1 MLYTFGD
8 SFVATPSDVK
18 PDWAWSSL
26 VASTLNTTEVVL
38 GVHASSSQ
46 YAFNKFEEYIDK
58 FIEGDIVIII
68 LTLEQKANFFSDRPK
83 LNVDWQ
89 FQPNIGNYTTEE
101 KLAVELYYKHLYNV
115 DNVIVNTTNFLQSV
129 QEVTVRKQ
137 LKTFVFFSFRTSFI
151 INQERFPNIRFSV
164 GNLWN
169 EQIKEISDKSLFD
182 FLSHYRFFNDSRVL
196 HFTKDNHR
204 IIANKILSSIYN
216 NDLID
221 FTIGLNQ
228 NVFGWDEFK
237 SAALNSVG

>member
-8 SFVATPSDVK
+8 SFVATRYGEK

-26 VASTLNTTEVVL
+26 VATAFNTNEIAL
-38 GVHASSSQ
+38 GIHASSSQ
-46 YAFNKFEEYIDK
+46 YTFNKFEEYTDK
-58 FIEGDIVIII
+58 FIEGDIVVIV
-68 LTLEQKANFFSDRPK
+68 LTLEQKSNFFSDRPK
-83 LNVDWQ
+83 LNIDWQ
-89 FQPNIGNYTTEE
+89 FQPNIDTYTTEE

-137 LKTFVFFSFRTSFI
+137 LKTFVFFGFRNSFA
-151 INQERFPNIRFSV
+151 INQERFPNIRFAN
-164 GNLWN
+164 GNLWS

-182 FLSHYRFFNDSRVL
+182 FLSYHKFFNDSRLL

-204 IIANKILSSIYN
+204 IIADKILSSIYN

-228 NVFGWDEFK
+228 NIFGWNEFK
-237 SAALNSVG
+237 SSAFNSIG